1 MKVAFASFLAKTQ
14 KLPTKRIPKR
24 EPKNRPID
32 SSGLLLRP
40 IIFARLQLT
49 PATKYVGINPPPP
62 LIEQQL
68 VSKDVGESRRASL
81 EREVAIR
88 RQNLAGILQ
97 SHSFWDPR
105 SIIGKNSQ
113 TMPMLYKRPH
123 AQIFD
128 GCKVL
133 ALPKHIKCLELRHH
147 SPNRPK
153 REASQQLNFLVAEL
167 SSGLL
172 AADPG

>member
-1 MKVAFASFLAKTQ
+1 L
-14 KLPTKRIPKR
+14 
-24 EPKNRPID
+24 E
-32 SSGLLLRP
+32 
-40 IIFARLQLT
+40 
-49 PATKYVGINPPPP
+49 
-62 LIEQQL
+62 
-68 VSKDVGESRRASL
+68 GE
-81 EREVAIR
+81 EAIR
-88 RQNLAGILQ
+88 WQNVAGVLQ
-97 SHSFWDPR
+97 GHSFWDLR

-153 REASQQLNFLVAEL
+153 RKASRQLNFSVAER

-172 AADPG
+172 AADTG